1 MREPPERG
9 SEVSKMWYEE
19 MELNWSMTGECDEDE
34 KGLDES
40 ELSRLQFFAER
51 PELAD
56 PLIWFLPQYNRR
68 R

>member
-1 MREPPERG
+1 
-9 SEVSKMWYEE
+9 MWYEE